1 MLPRTICRMEQRP
14 LDISP
19 PCAKPLGS
27 FQGVSAACFLRGTG
41 GESQIRQW
49 PTLGKCWLSG
59 TLDYLE
65 SKSQSTNDELCNLEQ
80 TTPST
85 RPTRPTRQRGG
96 EREILK
102 ALCKFKLVTQV
113 SKRVS
118 SPLHRRG
125 KSKVTLWNH
134 FSTSH
139 NDIIATKGWVV
150 LPVKH
155 WETKMAPMWNQ
166 SPWPQW
172 AFFNNQNCS
181 KGRHKHINQLYAR
194 ILLTQNHGFEI

>member
-85 RPTRPTRQRGG
+85 RPTRQRGG

-125 KSKVTLWNH
+125 KSKSPCGTTFWP
-134 FSTSH
+134 
-139 NDIIATKGWVV
+139 ATMISLQPKDELFYLLNIGK
-150 LPVKH
+150 PR
-155 WETKMAPMWNQ
+155 
-166 SPWPQW
+166 WPQCETRVPGPNEL
-172 AFFNNQNCS
+172 FLII
-181 KGRHKHINQLYAR
+181 KIVVKEDIN
-194 ILLTQNHGFEI
+194 I